1 MIAHRAK
8 CYRSL
13 VQHKHY
19 KYRGLYLSILA
30 CYTSVKDHL
39 NRDRSIGMAVPKSNR
54 TICRMQARQEWCSL
68 VPRLS
73 PACACLLRDLW
84 PTQKI
89 GGEFYHVSDVMVGTG
104 TVEGRHS
111 PHYQNRL
118 TSDASQPHPLY
129 AKLSF
134 QTVML
139 LLKREVESSLER
151 YQL

>member
-1 MIAHRAK
+1 
-8 CYRSL
+8 
-13 VQHKHY
+13 
-19 KYRGLYLSILA
+19 
-30 CYTSVKDHL
+30 
-39 NRDRSIGMAVPKSNR
+39 
-54 TICRMQARQEWCSL
+54 
-68 VPRLS
+68 
-73 PACACLLRDLW
+73 
-84 PTQKI
+84 
-89 GGEFYHVSDVMVGTG
+89 MVGTG

-118 TSDASQPHPLY
+118 TSDASQPRPLY